1 MCIYIYMPSK
11 PFRIPL
17 PCHVFLPKQR
27 PPGARSQLLGH
38 LAPGHLQHLGPEITR
53 WIRGF
58 FKLFMDVR
66 GRYIMIY
73 HDISKKSLVYHI
85 FSIEWH
91 DAGFSADELMIEF
104 LCVNVDA
111 RRSHRAEQKYPC
123 GFNHHARKWT
133 FSTFHFLVL
142 LPVWCK
148 VCWHQPGSS
157 GHHET
162 ASTQLSLPSSQASSV
177 GLDESPHGDVRP
189 NPSHFRRRLFVVV
202 DSCGGAVVHSS
213 TQERKADRS

>member
-1 MCIYIYMPSK
+1 MFFYPNSDLQAQGLSC
-11 PFRIPL
+11 
-17 PCHVFLPKQR
+17 
-27 PPGARSQLLGH
+27 LGI
-38 LAPGHLQHLGPEITR
+38 LRQGICSTWDQKSLGEFE
-53 WIRGF
+53 GF
-58 FKLFMDVR
+58 SGCSWMFVV
-66 GRYIMIY
+66 
-73 HDISKKSLVYHI
+73 DISWYITIYLKRVWFI
-85 FSIEWH
+85 IFFSIEWH

-104 LCVNVDA
+104 LCVNVGA

-123 GFNHHARKWT
+123 GFNHHARKWA

-142 LPVWCK
+142 LPVWCT